1 MNKTAKRIIA
11 GVSAAVMFVSAV
23 GVGTFTNS
31 FMKTSYAD
39 SGSKGK
45 NGKSTGFSNLEQ
57 DTEGDNYNTGYGL
70 HTNKTARVADGTTDG
85 RTFDVDLESWYVG
98 ENPVD
103 VATILDASG
112 SMAWTVDTL
121 DPLEISLTKDVINEL
136 QSKYEITSDDL
147 EEFSSY
153 KDETTTL
160 LAAIQK
166 KEDGYLPQDV
176 VDLILNPKNTDNS
189 KLSYSDYMYYIYES
203 RSSVSEFVPLG
214 YWDGGQDLSKPIDD
228 ANLIGYYPFENS
240 LANSALSGKEAKYIK
255 HAADN
260 GNIFDETQPTQ
271 IIEPPISSGDLIISQ
286 MINQG
291 ALLSDVNCTESFT
304 ISVRV
309 KSEVDG
315 DKSGYDELPLVYI
328 GNMEGTDYIQ
338 LQRQKSGAKEIRKV
352 ELIDEEATSNMPTS
366 SNKLTESKH
375 VFGKNRWVNLSIVY
389 DADLQTLKLV
399 YSDEETHATASK
411 TSYSFLPSD
420 YKIILG
426 GNVKGGTLKVPDKTW
441 MTDVCVFNKALN
453 NDELEE
459 LNSNKKIKTPTDLS
473 FYKNVTAYYNFDD
486 SFDSL
491 VNNVS
496 GNSRLTYI
504 PQPSSGSG
512 FVDTPLISTDPA
524 TPTYST
530 EHKNG
535 EHSLNVTKTSKLGSV
550 LLDAVPKDKS
560 NFTISFAIK
569 KENDDHKK
577 FDNVAEIMY
586 VGDNNLS
593 NNDYYHIARNWKTDT
608 DGINDDRHLRFFDK
622 NESGTNDAAH
632 INSALENTEWC
643 YVTFVVDNDKVYAY
657 KDGKPDTEKYSGD
670 ITELKADTIKI
681 IIAGLKDKYN
691 GADIFIDDLY
701 VFDKS
706 LTASEVNIY
715 FGKELCD
722 ATTYK
727 ENGTID
733 KAIYHAKSV
742 IDGESMEIAQVT
754 ASLHDNPAPDQRCG
768 WYYVNSHSAWADISG
783 CLESG
788 KQYLG
793 IVNDELL
800 GVIPEN
806 ATKIPTGKSGDTI
819 TEPENDITKDNESIA
834 TIPSSWVTGHS
845 LIEKEKAGTLTDE
858 ERKILYDEMGEE
870 EAMNYYDLYESL
882 VAGND
887 ESKKFEPSEN
897 ERSIQFYVDIQG
909 YLRCFY
915 CTGDLSWKKSGSTWN
930 YNPRTFCSVVY
941 QKQPYVEQPDG
952 SREGN
957 ATKYEQ
963 LNYAL
968 NQFYTAL
975 AQNSDLTNS
984 AIVRY
989 STNNAANDKNLDML
1003 VMQDWTNWS
1012 EFYQENRSTKL
1023 EYDDFLHNLLVP
1035 EAGETST
1042 NTTTSRAQKIKE
1054 YPYVMTGGTYTW
1066 TGLKSFYDNM
1076 VDTETKNLES
1086 GNRVYDIAND
1096 ARDKYLIIFTDG
1108 RDNLVGDE
1116 SSKKYIHKNET
1127 SGDYKNSVGNYAPT
1141 NSKGEQRTDLTLDSQ
1156 LAEAWADKLKDE
1168 GYTIYCVMMA
1178 TGSIS
1183 QTANK
1188 DEYDKAHN
1196 FLTTL
1201 AGSTEADKELAD
1213 LTKQLEDEKAKTE
1226 PDGKI
1231 VDSLQKQI
1239 DEFEKYVIVADPSSK
1254 GNTTVEAFQQILTQ
1268 IQQPRDDYTV
1278 QDYID
1283 PRFDL
1288 VNQSGEVYHLG
1299 AGGKITK
1306 SDGTEV
1312 KTVGNVIKAINE
1324 DSDITEEKCKELGLE
1339 YIPLKSEM
1347 VNRKPSTDTDKY
1359 PDGYDNG
1366 DGVGTGYIYY
1376 DDVKDMYYLRWTDQI
1391 IPMENKTFDTSKDG
1405 KELDVWSATI
1415 RLKAKDDFIGGNDV
1429 LTNGNEAG
1437 ENLVFSEAT
1446 IQNIDK
1452 DENYKLYG
1460 FTDDDL
1466 KDSKISY
1473 RKKLAALSG
1482 TNRKINAVDADGVSQ
1497 AVYGNGI
1504 DIPSSGFPRVVVDVR
1519 LKPLD
1524 AKDLNDVIYMGEVV
1538 SPTMML
1544 ADLENGYMTGSYY
1557 LEYLERYAYRV
1568 YGAKADQMPLI
1579 ELLNQWLKINIKE
1592 EAEKTFT
1599 IPYIYLPD
1607 PKYNNGKLVTTEDD
1621 KVVIENSAGLD
1632 SGLEEKEAFNDLNL
1646 RDVTGFIT
1654 YTWKR
1659 EGSQEEQQR
1668 MEGTG
1673 EGTGI
1678 EKKYDITKEYVVKNA
1693 EQIKYNLQLKFTPLK
1708 DKEEQLKD
1716 FKLDEHFITSGSGV
1730 GEVGDKFFDIENGE
1744 FNDIDVS
1751 KWSISGREEY
1761 LKAMVSETKTYEPH
1775 VMYDESKGKWVLV
1788 EKSAS
1793 ATAFSTDKAIKYY
1806 IDKDTTK
1813 QTSKAAE
1820 DNKLTDA
1827 GVYDWDSSYKESV
1840 GDKQIV
1846 GDKLKEYYT
1855 NDCKNV
1861 ALADKAGTIIT
1872 DADGN
1877 FKGENTKEDVY
1888 SLVANTTYIKDVVNG
1903 ALALELVVDG
1913 KYLNSSSSVIKKD
1926 KTYTFDAT
1934 RYYDDPIDPLPY
1946 GTPTKMNADTGEADT
1961 STGKVEGKNYRL
1973 TFTVD
1978 ESSLPK
1984 EAKPDVLYTVW
1995 AKLSNVAVEDGSS
2008 YTSIEGP
2015 ATEGKPYLGYA
2026 KVDALPIGTYV
2037 ISVNDSDM
2045 SSEPRNQYY
2054 IGDDAGPV
2062 YFKYLKL
2069 DNASTSYTYDKFPAD
2084 VYGES
2089 KSAPTSTGDG
2099 EYLIWNG
2106 SKDNAT
2112 KNIADCSRTEDV
2124 STQELTFCFGTN
2136 KENNS
2141 KGYDRND
2148 AINHG
2153 QDYAKDR
2160 LGIILLSRDNNALT
2174 ISKEVT
2180 NTDVEDNKTCFWE
2193 FTVNFKP
2200 EDAVDFASKSEVD
2213 LKWYKDDVLTETGY
2227 MGTYYPNGAY
2237 PEKIKFEDLD
2247 GDGTY
2252 TATVYLKHNEKVRIN
2267 GLPEGTWQVK
2277 EEENRDLFYSPHNNA
2292 HGLGDGE
2299 WEYERADATSPNIQL
2314 NPASHVDF
2322 VNEFPY
2328 ELPSAG
2334 GIGVDQF
2341 IFFGTVA
2348 TVTVAL
2354 TVIASY
2360 YKRRKRRRIN

>member
-85 RTFDVDLESWYVG
+85 RTFDVNLESWYVG

-754 ASLHDNPAPDQRCG
+754 ASLHDNPVPDQRCG
-768 WYYVNSHSAWADISG
+768 WYYVNSHSAWTDISG

-793 IVNDELL
+793 IVNDEFL
-800 GVIPEN
+800 GVIPTAEQLEGKKTTNKVDGSVKKEN
-806 ATKIPTGKSGDTI
+806 I
-819 TEPENDITKDNESIA
+819 ENDNKSIA
-834 TIPSSWVTGHS
+834 TAPSSWVTGYS

-858 ERKILYDEMGEE
+858 ERKILDEMGEK
-870 EAMNYYDLYESL
+870 EAERYHELYESL
-882 VAGND
+882 VARND
-887 ESKKFEPSEN
+887 ESKTFERSEN
-897 ERSIQFYVDIQG
+897 ERSIQFYVDSQG

-941 QKQPYVEQPDG
+941 QKQQYVEKPDG

-989 STNNAANDKNLDML
+989 STNNVANNENFDML

-1012 EFYQENRSTKL
+1012 EFYQENRSTNP
-1023 EYDDFLHNLLVP
+1023 EYKDFLNNLLVP
-1035 EAGETST
+1035 ELGETST
-1042 NTTTSRAQKIKE
+1042 NTTTSLAQKIKE

-1076 VDTETKNLES
+1076 VDTEKKGS
-1086 GNRVYDIAND
+1086 GDRVYDIAND

-1108 RDNLVGDE
+1108 RDNLVGDT
-1116 SSKKYIHKNET
+1116 SSKKYVDEDN
-1127 SGDYKNSVGNYAPT
+1127 VGNYAPT
-1141 NSKGEQRTDLTLDSQ
+1141 DSEGKQRTLGTDSQ
-1156 LAEAWADKLKDE
+1156 LAKAWADKLKEE

-1188 DEYDKAHN
+1188 EEYDKAHD

-1213 LTKQLEDEKAKTE
+1213 LKQQLKNAEADATDPKIIDELKERIA
-1226 PDGKI
+1226 
-1231 VDSLQKQI
+1231 
-1239 DEFEKYVIVADPSSK
+1239 EFEKYVIVADPSSK

-1268 IQQPRDDYTV
+1268 IQQPRNDYTV

-1283 PRFDL
+1283 PRFNL
-1288 VNQSGEVYHLG
+1288 VDKAGNLYQLG
-1299 AGGKITK
+1299 AGGNITVK
-1306 SDGTEV
+1306 KTSGETESA
-1312 KTVGNVIKAINE
+1312 KVGNVIKKIN
-1324 DSDITEEKCKELGLE
+1324 DDPDITEAECKNLGLE
-1339 YIPLKSEM
+1339 YIPQKNYM
-1347 VNRKPSTDTDKY
+1347 VNRSAKSGGGYTD
-1359 PDGYDNG
+1359 G

-1405 KELDVWSATI
+1405 KELNVWSATI
-1415 RLKAKDDFIGGNDV
+1415 RLKAKDDFIGGNDI

-1446 IQNIDK
+1446 IQNMDK
-1452 DENYKLYG
+1452 GENYKLYG
-1460 FTDDDL
+1460 FKDDDL
-1466 KDSKISY
+1466 DTTSKKIPY
-1473 RKKLAALSG
+1473 RKKLEALSG
-1482 TNRKINAVDADGVSQ
+1482 TNRKINAVDAGGVSQ

-1524 AKDLNDVIYMGEVV
+1524 AKDLNDVIYMGEVI

-1579 ELLNQWLKINIKE
+1579 ELLNRWLKINIE
-1592 EAEKTFT
+1592 AEAEKTFT

-1632 SGLEEKEAFNDLNL
+1632 SGLSEGEAFNDLNL

-1659 EGSQEEQQR
+1659 EDPQEEQQK
-1668 MEGTG
+1668 MEGYTDD
-1673 EGTGI
+1673 
-1678 EKKYDITKEYVVKNA
+1678 KYDITREYVVKNA

-1708 DKEEQLKD
+1708 DDKEKLKG
-1716 FKLDEHFITSGSGV
+1716 FVLDNHFITTSSGSGV
-1730 GEVGDKFFDIENGE
+1730 GDKFFNVKNGE
-1744 FNDIDVS
+1744 FNDTDVS
-1751 KWSISGREEY
+1751 EWSIDGRAEY
-1761 LKAMVSETKTYEPH
+1761 LRAMVKEEKTYEPH
-1775 VMYDESKGKWVLV
+1775 IMYDKKNNKWVLV
-1788 EKSAS
+1788 
-1793 ATAFSTDKAIKYY
+1793 DKNTPSSDFAPENAIEYY
-1806 IDKDTTK
+1806 KKEDTTG
-1813 QTSKAAE
+1813 QTSNAVE
-1820 DNKLTDA
+1820 ENKLTDK
-1827 GVYDWDSSYKESV
+1827 GVYDWDSDYKKTAGTE
-1840 GDKQIV
+1840 QIENENIK
-1846 GDKLKEYYT
+1846 DYYT
-1855 NDCKNV
+1855 GTPKNV
-1861 ALADKAGTIIT
+1861 QLVDVNGEVVT
-1872 DADGN
+1872 DETGN
-1877 FKGENTKEDVY
+1877 LIEGKGEAC
-1888 SLVANTTYIKDVVNG
+1888 SLVANTTYVKDVVNG

-1913 KYLNSSSSVIKKD
+1913 KYLQDGSPIMTSDKK
-1926 KTYTFDAT
+1926 YIFEAT

-1946 GTPTKMNADTGEADT
+1946 GDRETKNADTGKADT

-1995 AKLSNVAVEDGSS
+1995 AKLIKVGS
-2008 YTSIEGP
+2008 G
-2015 ATEGKPYLGYA
+2015 
-2026 KVDALPIGTYV
+2026 
-2037 ISVNDSDM
+2037 
-2045 SSEPRNQYY
+2045 R
-2054 IGDDAGPV
+2054 
-2062 YFKYLKL
+2062 
-2069 DNASTSYTYDKFPAD
+2069 
-2084 VYGES
+2084 
-2089 KSAPTSTGDG
+2089 
-2099 EYLIWNG
+2099 
-2106 SKDNAT
+2106 
-2112 KNIADCSRTEDV
+2112 
-2124 STQELTFCFGTN
+2124 
-2136 KENNS
+2136 
-2141 KGYDRND
+2141 
-2148 AINHG
+2148 
-2153 QDYAKDR
+2153 
-2160 LGIILLSRDNNALT
+2160 
-2174 ISKEVT
+2174 
-2180 NTDVEDNKTCFWE
+2180 
-2193 FTVNFKP
+2193 
-2200 EDAVDFASKSEVD
+2200 
-2213 LKWYKDDVLTETGY
+2213 
-2227 MGTYYPNGAY
+2227 
-2237 PEKIKFEDLD
+2237 
-2247 GDGTY
+2247 
-2252 TATVYLKHNEKVRIN
+2252 
-2267 GLPEGTWQVK
+2267 
-2277 EEENRDLFYSPHNNA
+2277 
-2292 HGLGDGE
+2292 
-2299 WEYERADATSPNIQL
+2299 
-2314 NPASHVDF
+2314 
-2322 VNEFPY
+2322 
-2328 ELPSAG
+2328 
-2334 GIGVDQF
+2334 
-2341 IFFGTVA
+2341 
-2348 TVTVAL
+2348 
-2354 TVIASY
+2354 
-2360 YKRRKRRRIN
+2360 